1 MKAKD
6 LKNSILQMAVEGKL
20 VPQDPTDEPA
30 TVLLERIREE
40 KHRLIAEGKAKFP
53 KGGESVIYTASDG
66 SPYEKRVDAK
76 GHVLSDTC
84 IADEAPL
91 EELPKGWAWARLS
104 TLFTKMG
111 SGSTPAGGRK
121 VYQDE
126 GPLLIRSQNVH
137 NEGLKLEDVAHFA
150 YSLFKKR
157 GSHVLPNDILLNIT
171 GASIG
176 RCAIV
181 PNPFEEADV
190 NQHVLIMRPV
200 DNTLN
205 HYLHIAIVSPLIQA
219 AIMAGQVG
227 ATKEGLSATK
237 ASNLIV
243 PLPPMAEQ
251 HRIVERINQ
260 LMPLVE
266 EYGEL
271 EDAREELDAALPS
284 RLRKSVLQM
293 AVQGKLVPQDPADEP
308 ASALL
313 ERIREQRRQLVAE
326 KKMKAPKGGES
337 IIFRGSDGRR
347 YEKRIDAKGRESEPT
362 CIEDEI
368 PFETPDSWEW
378 ARLSSVLQLNSGL
391 GYKKDNLAVKG
402 EKMIR
407 VLRGGNIG
415 EEDEPLI
422 KNNDVMISAEFVD
435 DNILLRDGQ
444 ILTPSVTSLENVGKT
459 AIIRNTDGNT
469 VCGGF
474 VFFLTPFLIDPCHSE
489 YLHRYLASPAHI
501 SFCKSSV
508 KKSGQ
513 AFYNL
518 SKASLNSALI
528 AIPPL
533 AEQHRIVERVAEFMS
548 LVTNQ

>member
-1 MKAKD
+1 MVLYD
-6 LKNSILQMAVEGKL
+6 GDHGFLSVKL
-20 VPQDPTDEPA
+20 RDCQFFSGTQFVPTGLHWYPLWLFTWSFGYSS
-30 TVLLERIREE
+30 T
-40 KHRLIAEGKAKFP
+40 
-53 KGGESVIYTASDG
+53 TSDG

-91 EELPKGWAWARLS
+91 EELPKGWAWVRLS

-200 DNTLN
+200 DSTLN

-219 AIMAGQVG
+219 AIMVGQVG

-243 PLPPMAEQ
+243 PVPPLAEQ
-251 HRIVERINQ
+251 YRVVERVNQ

-266 EYGEL
+266 EYGKL
-271 EDAREELDAALPS
+271 EDDREALDAALPE
-284 RLRKSVLQM
+284 RLRKSVLQV
-293 AVQGKLVPQDPADEP
+293 AVQGKLVPQDPSNEP
-308 ASALL
+308 ASTLL
-313 ERIREQRRQLVAE
+313 ERIRGQRRQIIAE

-337 IIFRGSDGRR
+337 VIFRGSDGRR
-347 YEKRIDAKGRESEPT
+347 YEKRVDAKGRESEPV

-368 PFETPDSWEW
+368 PFEIPASWEW
-378 ARLSSVLQLNSGL
+378 TRLESVCSLIRGSGIKRADVMADGLPCVRYGELYTTYETSIVDVASLTSKEIFDVSKKLEPDEVLVTLTGENDIDIGRAVYNASGSVLAFGGDLLALKGRKVRGDYLAMAINSS
-391 GYKKDNLAVKG
+391 AVGSQRTKAST
-402 EKMIR
+402 
-407 VLRGGNIG
+407 GNIIVHLSAAKVSRFLV
-415 EEDEPLI
+415 PL
-422 KNNDVMISAEFVD
+422 
-435 DNILLRDGQ
+435 
-444 ILTPSVTSLENVGKT
+444 
-459 AIIRNTDGNT
+459 
-469 VCGGF
+469 
-474 VFFLTPFLIDPCHSE
+474 
-489 YLHRYLASPAHI
+489 
-501 SFCKSSV
+501 
-508 KKSGQ
+508 
-513 AFYNL
+513 
-518 SKASLNSALI
+518 
-528 AIPPL
+528 PPL
-533 AEQHRIVERVAEFMS
+533 AEQACIVEQFETLLSIIA
-548 LVTNQ
+548 

>member
-20 VPQDPTDEPA
+20 VPQDPSDEPA

-53 KGGESVIYTASDG
+53 KGGESIIYTVSDG
-66 SPYEKRVDAK
+66 SPHEKRVDAK

-91 EELPKGWAWARLS
+91 EELPKGWAWVRLS

-200 DNTLN
+200 DSTLN

-219 AIMAGQVG
+219 AIMVGQVG

-243 PLPPMAEQ
+243 PVPPLAEQ
-251 HRIVERINQ
+251 YRVVERVNQ

-266 EYGEL
+266 EYGKL
-271 EDAREELDAALPS
+271 EDDREALDAALPE
-284 RLRKSVLQM
+284 RLRKSVLQV
-293 AVQGKLVPQDPADEP
+293 AVQGKLVPQDPSNEP
-308 ASALL
+308 ASTLL
-313 ERIREQRRQLVAE
+313 ERIRGQRRQIIAE

-337 IIFRGSDGRR
+337 VIFRGSDGRR
-347 YEKRIDAKGRESEPT
+347 YEKRVDAKGRESEPA
-362 CIEDEI
+362 CIEDEV
-368 PFETPDSWEW
+368 PFEIPEGWEW
-378 ARLSSVLQLNSGL
+378 ARLESVTTYIQRGKSPRYSTVKKHPVVAQKCNQWSGFSL
-391 GYKKDNLAVKG
+391 
-402 EKMIR
+402 EKAKFIDPET
-407 VLRGGNIG
+407 VCKYGNERI
-415 EEDEPLI
+415 
-422 KNNDVMISAEFVD
+422 
-435 DNILLRDGQ
+435 LRDGDLLWNSTGLGTLGRMA
-444 ILTPSVTSLENVGKT
+444 IYDSSKNEYGWAVADSHVTVIRTREDWLNYRFAFAYFAGPSVQSVIKDQASGSTKQKELAQE
-459 AIIRNTDGNT
+459 T
-469 VCGGF
+469 VKNY
-474 VFFLTPFLIDPCHSE
+474 LIP
-489 YLHRYLASPAHI
+489 
-501 SFCKSSV
+501 
-508 KKSGQ
+508 
-513 AFYNL
+513 
-518 SKASLNSALI
+518 
-528 AIPPL
+528 IPPL
-533 AEQHRIVERVAEFMS
+533 AEQCRIVTQLEAVLS
-548 LVTNQ
+548 QITNQ